1 MSLTTITFFLH
12 NTSVCMLGKVATISS
27 NDCLSCLQGISML
40 LWPFF
45 VITQLPSCTS
55 PERDGFVP
63 LQQEPQL
70 MMNTVAPAAVQP
82 RFPQVCGV
90 KQYFYSLIDRQS

>member
-1 MSLTTITFFLH
+1 
-12 NTSVCMLGKVATISS
+12 
-27 NDCLSCLQGISML
+27 ML

-55 PERDGFVP
+55 PEHDGFVP
-63 LQQEPQL
+63 LQQEPQI
-70 MMNTVAPAAVQP
+70 MINTVAPAAVQP

-90 KQYFYSLIDRQS
+90 KQYFYSHAFD